1 MASRKAQTEAKAK
14 GLIGWKNGK
23 KDSSAKGPKVGDYAG
38 KSLNLTKKQLSKGGV
53 KKASTL
59 KTVSISDTKF
69 VKGKGVVSRTT
80 GKLVRGK
87 IDMGG
92 GNIAVYKNGKRVN
105 VTKPKSASSSRSVS
119 TGSSGNSNKGN
130 GNKGNG
136 DKNKI
141 KRPTKPASGYT
152 PGKSYNRPTA
162 ASGTYTA
169 SYAKA
174 NSPGI
179 TVSSGRGAGVGGGS
193 KPTPGTVTRVT
204 GGSLKVGQIKRT
216 PSGTFKWNGRAWIK
230 Q

>member
-1 MASRKAQTEAKAK
+1 MAPRKAQTEAKAK

-38 KSLNLTKKQLSKGGV
+38 KSLNLTKKQLAKGGV
-53 KKASTL
+53 KKVSTL
-59 KTVSISDTKF
+59 KTVNISNTKF
-69 VKGKGVVSRTT
+69 VKGKGVVDRTT
-80 GKLVRGK
+80 GKLIRGK
-87 IDMGG
+87 MDMGG

-105 VTKPKSASSSRSVS
+105 ITKPKPVRSSGSSSG
-119 TGSSGNSNKGN
+119 GSSGGGGKKSG
-130 GNKGNG
+130 GG

-152 PGKSYNRPTA
+152 PGTSYNRPTA

-169 SYAKA
+169 SYAKP

-204 GGSLKVGQIKRT
+204 GGSPKVGQIKRT